1 MKPNITDASAPAEKK
16 EPTRR
21 SVSVSL
27 TNWHLVNEL
36 AKRERRGIGDQLD
49 MVIEKAFETKDEA
62 RA

>member
-1 MKPNITDASAPAEKK
+1 MKPSITDASLPTEKK

-36 AKRERRGIGDQLD
+36 AKKERRGIGDQLD
-49 MVIEKAFETKDEA
+49 MVIEKAFEAKA
-62 RA
+62 SA

>member
-1 MKPNITDASAPAEKK
+1 LKPNITDASLPTEKK

-21 SVSVSL
+21 SVSVSIK
-27 TNWHLVNEL
+27 NWFLIDAL

-49 MVIEKAFETKDEA
+49 LVIEKAFETKDEA